1 MTKDRIPKVYR
12 AALIGCGSM
21 GSYYMD
27 ELVGLRGRMIL
38 PVGHA
43 EVMKT
48 HLRTELVAGADPNQ
62 GRLDEFGRRWEVS
75 NLYTDHLEMLEREH
89 PEIVSIASPPTLHA
103 QHVIDCAERG
113 VTGVF
118 CEKPLTPTLGEA
130 DKMIRSCKANK
141 VRLCINHS
149 RRGDPWVHQTRR
161 LLDEGAIG
169 DVLTIV
175 ATWGGRL
182 FLTGTHIYDL
192 ANYLVDDNPTE
203 WLIGHVEE
211 PDAQMTVVPTQ
222 RGVDVGG
229 TTYVVYKNGV
239 RVFFNG
245 RDGSPNFH
253 TEIYGTKG
261 WISLSG
267 QDPQIWKKDESS
279 NFRELLKHPFPQMM
293 RYTAPMV
300 YLLEDLLEAIE
311 NGRDPVSNGGT
322 ARNALEQILATHHSS
337 QHDNCK
343 VHFPIKE
350 LEVRL
355 PFQWFGS
362 EGQIV
367 YHAANKGSRD

>member
-1 MTKDRIPKVYR
+1 MDQNRKVYR

-21 GSYYMD
+21 GSYYTD
-27 ELVGLRGRMIL
+27 ELVGQRGRVIL

-43 EVMKT
+43 EVLKT
-48 HLRTELVAGADPNQ
+48 HPRTELIAGADPDQ
-62 GRLDEFGRRWEVS
+62 GRLEDFGQRWEVS
-75 NLYTDHLEMLEREH
+75 HLYADPREMLEREC

-113 VTGVF
+113 VTGIF
-118 CEKPLTPTLGEA
+118 CEKPLTPTLSEA
-130 DKMIRSCKANK
+130 DQMIRACEANG
-141 VRLCINHS
+141 VRLCINHT
-149 RRGDPWVHQTRR
+149 RRGDIWVHQARR
-161 LLDEGAIG
+161 LLSEGAIG
-169 DVLTIV
+169 NILTIV
-175 ATWGGRL
+175 TTWGGRL
-182 FLTGTHIYDL
+182 FLTGTHSYDL
-192 ANYLVDDNPTE
+192 VNYLVGDNPTE

-229 TTYVVYKNGV
+229 TAYAVYKNGV
-239 RVFFNG
+239 RVFLNG
-245 RDGSPNFH
+245 RDGGPNFR

-261 WISLSG
+261 WISLSK
-267 QDPQIWKKDESS
+267 QESQIWKRDESS
-279 NFRELLKHPFPQMM
+279 SFRELLKHPFPQMM

-300 YLLEDLLEAIE
+300 YLLEDLLEAME
-311 NGRDPVSNGGT
+311 SGRDPVSNGGT
-322 ARNALEQILATHHSS
+322 ARHALEQILATHYSS

-350 LEVRL
+350 LEVRI

-367 YHAANKGSRD
+367 YYAANEGSRD

>member
-1 MTKDRIPKVYR
+1 MLEDKIPKVYR

-21 GSYYMD
+21 GSYYTD
-27 ELVGLRGRMIL
+27 ELAGLRGRMIL

-43 EVMKT
+43 EVLRT
-48 HLRTELVAGADPNQ
+48 HPRTELIAGTDPNQ
-62 GRLDEFGRRWEVS
+62 GRLEDFGQRWEVS
-75 NLYTDHLEMLEREH
+75 HLYADHLEMLERQC

-113 VTGVF
+113 VRGIF
-118 CEKPLTPTLGEA
+118 CEKPLTPTLSEA
-130 DKMIRSCKANK
+130 DKMIRSCEANG
-141 VRLCINHS
+141 VRLCINHT
-149 RRGDPWVHQTRR
+149 RRGDPWVHQARR
-161 LLDEGAIG
+161 LLSEGAIG
-169 DVLTIV
+169 DPLTIV

-211 PDAQMTVVPTQ
+211 PGAQMTVVPTQ

-229 TTYVVYKNGV
+229 TAYAVYKNGV

-245 RDGSPNFH
+245 RDGSPNFL

-261 WISLSG
+261 WISLGG
-267 QDPQIWKKDESS
+267 QEPQIWKKDESS

-300 YLLEDLLEAIE
+300 YLLENLLQAME

-322 ARNALEQILATHHSS
+322 ARRALEQILATHHSS